1 MIMAEDKATGLLLRA
16 DIIIDRIDSLR
27 IVTKTHELYLEE
39 TPEKFEV
46 RAYDEHGNEFSS
58 LDGIKF
64 RWTIESG
71 GGTGRGTDIL
81 RFMSWQDSPYNTVP
95 ILEQLEAQ
103 GFQGNKV
110 LLEGIKTGSAK
121 VSVKLVDSQHS
132 SVSPAVEPLMVVANL
147 FLVPPVAYLLP
158 GARLTY
164 SAKQFKSNRFYQL
177 ALPSPQHQL
186 TVDNSL
192 ADLDQAT
199 ATVTGAS
206 PGSGQVLFTFYILAD
221 FPF

>member
-1 MIMAEDKATGLLLRA
+1 MTTGGKTSAMIMAEDKATGLLLRA
-16 DIIIDRIDSLR
+16 DIIIDRIHSLK

-95 ILEQLEAQ
+95 ILEKLESQ

-121 VSVKLVDSQHS
+121 VSVKLVDAQHS

-147 FLVPPVAYLLP
+147 FLVPGSASLLP
-158 GARLTY
+158 CASLEY
-164 SAKQFKSNRFYQL
+164 EANQFKSNKLVPVSHEYVFEFLIRTTESETRLIRTCKQII
-177 ALPSPQHQL
+177 
-186 TVDNSL
+186 NSKN
-192 ADLDQAT
+192 
-199 ATVTGAS
+199 V
-206 PGSGQVLFTFYILAD
+206 FN
-221 FPF
+221 

>member
-1 MIMAEDKATGLLLRA
+1 MLEHLLRDVLEHYLQDVFEPVTLHFLLKLLPGDIQARVTTGGKTSAIIMAEDKATGLLLRA

-58 LDGIKF
+58 LEGIKF

-95 ILEQLEAQ
+95 ILEKLESQ

-132 SVSPAVEPLMVVANL
+132 SVSPAVEPLMVNQFDIRELNVLENNI
-147 FLVPPVAYLLP
+147 
-158 GARLTY
+158 TY
-164 SAKQFKSNRFYQL
+164 HRWWPTCS
-177 ALPSPQHQL
+177 
-186 TVDNSL
+186 
-192 ADLDQAT
+192 
-199 ATVTGAS
+199 
-206 PGSGQVLFTFYILAD
+206 
-221 FPF
+221 

>member
-1 MIMAEDKATGLLLRA
+1 MIMAEDKTTGLLLRA
-16 DIIIDRIDSLR
+16 DIIIDRIHSLR

-46 RAYDEHGNEFSS
+46 RAYDEFGNEFSS

-95 ILEQLEAQ
+95 ILEKLESQ

-132 SVSPAVEPLMVVANL
+132 SVSPAVEPLMVNQFDIRELNVLYNN
-147 FLVPPVAYLLP
+147 F
-158 GARLTY
+158 TY
-164 SAKQFKSNRFYQL
+164 HRWWPTCS
-177 ALPSPQHQL
+177 
-186 TVDNSL
+186 
-192 ADLDQAT
+192 
-199 ATVTGAS
+199 
-206 PGSGQVLFTFYILAD
+206 
-221 FPF
+221 

>member
-1 MIMAEDKATGLLLRA
+1 MFIPLQ
-16 DIIIDRIDSLR
+16 
-27 IVTKTHELYLEE
+27 V
-39 TPEKFEV
+39 F
-46 RAYDEHGNEFSS
+46 
-58 LDGIKF
+58 
-64 RWTIESG
+64 
-71 GGTGRGTDIL
+71 
-81 RFMSWQDSPYNTVP
+81 
-95 ILEQLEAQ
+95 
-103 GFQGNKV
+103 
-110 LLEGIKTGSAK
+110 
-121 VSVKLVDSQHS
+121 VKLVDPLHKVPVV
-132 SVSPAVEPLMVVANL
+132 SVNVMVVANL

-206 PGSGQVLFTFYILAD
+206 PGSGQVVFTF
-221 FPF
+221 

>member
-95 ILEQLEAQ
+95 ILEQLEAA
-103 GFQGNKV
+103 GVQGNKV
-110 LLEGIKTGSAK
+110 LLEGIKTDSVK
-121 VSVKLVDSQHS
+121 VSVKLV
-132 SVSPAVEPLMVVANL
+132 VVTNL
-147 FLVPPVAYLLP
+147 SLLP
-158 GARLTY
+158 CARL
-164 SAKQFKSNRFYQL
+164 
-177 ALPSPQHQL
+177 
-186 TVDNSL
+186 
-192 ADLDQAT
+192 
-199 ATVTGAS
+199 
-206 PGSGQVLFTFYILAD
+206 
-221 FPF
+221 

>member
-1 MIMAEDKATGLLLRA
+1 MTTGGKTSAMIMAEDKATGLLLRA
-16 DIIIDRIDSLR
+16 DIIIDRIHSLK

-58 LDGIKF
+58 LLGIKF
-64 RWTIESG
+64 KWTIESG

-103 GFQGNKV
+103 GFQGHKV

-147 FLVPPVAYLLP
+147 FLVPGSASLLP
-158 GARLTY
+158 CASLQYEDREPDWSTSMSRLVPRNCY
-164 SAKQFKSNRFYQL
+164 AS
-177 ALPSPQHQL
+177 
-186 TVDNSL
+186 SL
-192 ADLDQAT
+192 M
-199 ATVTGAS
+199 
-206 PGSGQVLFTFYILAD
+206 P
-221 FPF
+221 